1 MTLPVKITAS
11 TVPIPSPMI
20 CLVNTSPMIPDVQ
33 KQVTSKTFLPIPM
46 PLPSLSPIVAAS
58 ASAGLGT
65 SFILTIVAAPIPV
78 TTIAKNNTRSFCP
91 NVSGTIFKYWSK
103 ILINTLVTRLIGICN
118 NSYNLNSFP
127 FKIAS
132 INTQKQ

>member
-33 KQVTSKTFLPIPM
+33 KQVHQNNFAIPIAFRPM
-46 PLPSLSPIVAAS
+46 FQFSDRSTAS
-58 ASAGLGT
+58 ASAGFGT

-78 TTIAKNNTRSFCP
+78 TTIAK
-91 NVSGTIFKYWSK
+91 K
-103 ILINTLVTRLIGICN
+103 
-118 NSYNLNSFP
+118 
-127 FKIAS
+127 
-132 INTQKQ
+132 

>member
-1 MTLPVKITAS
+1 
-11 TVPIPSPMI
+11 MI
-20 CLVNTSPMIPDVQ
+20 CLVNTSPMIPDIQ

-58 ASAGLGT
+58 ASAGFGT

-91 NVSGTIFKYWSK
+91 NVSGTIFKYRSK

>member
-58 ASAGLGT
+58 ASAGW
-65 SFILTIVAAPIPV
+65 VQA
-78 TTIAKNNTRSFCP
+78 
-91 NVSGTIFKYWSK
+91 
-103 ILINTLVTRLIGICN
+103 
-118 NSYNLNSFP
+118 SY
-127 FKIAS
+127 
-132 INTQKQ
+132 

>member
-20 CLVNTSPMIPDVQ
+20 CLVNTSPMIPDIQ

-58 ASAGLGT
+58 ASAG
-65 SFILTIVAAPIPV
+65 S
-78 TTIAKNNTRSFCP
+78 
-91 NVSGTIFKYWSK
+91 VSYTHLDVYKRQHDIHVNG
-103 ILINTLVTRLIGICN
+103 
-118 NSYNLNSFP
+118 
-127 FKIAS
+127 
-132 INTQKQ
+132 

>member
-11 TVPIPSPMI
+11 TVPSPSPMI

-58 ASAGLGT
+58 ASAG
-65 SFILTIVAAPIPV
+65 F
-78 TTIAKNNTRSFCP
+78 
-91 NVSGTIFKYWSK
+91 
-103 ILINTLVTRLIGICN
+103 GICN